1 MSNPADDAAAED
13 IAELNRLVSECKRPR
28 VKSMLE
34 SYITQLQMQSSSSA
48 PKTAPAPGPPA
59 PVVAPK
65 RLPTIAAP
73 AAPSGDDVKYVPV
86 TAFAWDQDSYGKT
99 PNHVYVYLMTGFEG
113 IGECKDSVSCTFDKQ
128 AFDLKVHGFKGK
140 NYRLFKSNLE
150 KAIDVSESKVI
161 VKKNSI
167 KVVLVKIKGT
177 YGYDNWNNLTEKSGA
192 LSSQAAKDD
201 PGAGIM
207 DMMKQMYDEGDDNM
221 KKTLGE
227 AMLKSRQDQAMG
239 NLNAGM

>member
-34 SYITQLQMQSSSSA
+34 LYITQLQMPSSSSA

-150 KAIDVSESKVI
+150 KASNAVCMPESLASFNTCMAFRTFRFPLLFVFL
-161 VKKNSI
+161 SI
-167 KVVLVKIKGT
+167 A
-177 YGYDNWNNLTEKSGA
+177 A
-192 LSSQAAKDD
+192 L
-201 PGAGIM
+201 P
-207 DMMKQMYDEGDDNM
+207 
-221 KKTLGE
+221 L
-227 AMLKSRQDQAMG
+227 LR
-239 NLNAGM
+239 

>member
-1 MSNPADDAAAED
+1 MSNPTDDAAAED

-34 SYITQLQMQSSSSA
+34 LYITQLQMPSSSSA

-150 KAIDVSESKVI
+150 KASNAVCMPESLA
-161 VKKNSI
+161 STQH
-167 KVVLVKIKGT
+167 LHGF
-177 YGYDNWNNLTEKSGA
+177 SHFS
-192 LSSQAAKDD
+192 LSSTFCILVHCRIASLEMRPLSSLALT
-201 PGAGIM
+201 
-207 DMMKQMYDEGDDNM
+207 GDRCFREQGDCEEEQHQ
-221 KKTLGE
+221 GR
-227 AMLKSRQDQAMG
+227 ACQDKG
-239 NLNAGM
+239 HIWV